1 MSSSETDPDLLLL
14 PKLEDH
20 DFHEALRTALP
31 MLNPN
36 DSKDLEDFAISLVN
50 PMEEYLLPETD
61 HQSPPPAAPDACEAA
76 ELAPTAAPTEQ
87 PPARAAPGAVPALES
102 WPGMYNFGV
111 AVKTPP
117 SAAAGRQLPYV
128 YSEAAAKLYTD
139 VMVAVP
145 VAFRTAAGADPRVLV
160 IRATPVYREPHHAQT
175 PVRRC
180 AIHRDTEHAFNAG
193 EENLLHVLWSEHPQ
207 ASYEENQE
215 RRSVTVPLER
225 PAPGTADYQVLFK
238 FTCMNTCVGG
248 INRRRLMVVFTLEEL
263 NSGVALGRQAIE
275 VKVCR
280 CPHRDWRADEKR
292 RGQQFKVPVKRRREP
307 SPGPGGQRGRWMVE
321 AHSEAMYNYLVTV
334 RDNLEQYDRD
344 RALAGEHGPAG
355 DGTPVTLHRLPTMPI
370 RAELE

>member
-1 MSSSETDPDLLLL
+1 MSSSEPDPDLLLWSMS
-14 PKLEDH
+14 EDH
-20 DFHEALRTALP
+20 DFPEAVRSMLP

-36 DSKDLEDFAISLVN
+36 DSKDWQEFVSPLVN
-50 PMEEYLLPETD
+50 PMEDYQLHGTE
-61 HQSPPPAAPDACEAA
+61 HQSPPPASPDAQEGA

-102 WPGMYNFGV
+102 WPGTYNFGV
-111 AVKTPP
+111 TVKTPP

-145 VAFRTAAGADPRVLV
+145 VAFRTAAGVEPRALA

-180 AIHRDTEHAFNAG
+180 AIHRDAEHAFNTG
-193 EENLLHVLWSEHPQ
+193 EANLLHVLWSEHPQ

-248 INRRRLMVVFTLEEL
+248 INRRRLMVVFTLEEID
-263 NSGVALGRQAIE
+263 SGVALGRQAIE

-292 RGQQFKVPVKRRREP
+292 RGQQLKVPVKRRREP

-321 AHSEAMYNYLVTV
+321 ARSEAMYNYLVAV

-344 RALAGEHGPAG
+344 RAPAAGHDPVG
-355 DGTPVTLHRLPTMPI
+355 DGTPVTLRRQPTMPV
-370 RAELE
+370 RADLE